1 MTRVELFRVSA
12 SDPTMFSNSKTQQ
25 RTISANESSGEMI
38 LRFRS
43 SPSWHPKWISCIG
56 TLLET
61 DTVLLDTHFGFA
73 CPYRSPVEDNLMEVK
88 LPHPLSSW
96 SSTSWSMFACMLAE
110 TSIWHHAKTMFDKR
124 HTIFRL
130 FKSILFLLSVTSS
143 CLY

>member
-88 LPHPLSSW
+88 LPHPPIFVKFYFPIYVC
-96 SSTSWSMFACMLAE
+96 MHACRDIYM
-110 TSIWHHAKTMFDKR
+110 TPCKNY
-124 HTIFRL
+124 
-130 FKSILFLLSVTSS
+130 V
-143 CLY
+143 